1 MLRIAAYVWNLSLKT
16 IQWKI
21 PLLLFQL
28 CSVKQKLVQG
38 RVNFQVILWKYCLDF
53 TVVRHI
59 FVSITVN
66 YIHYQISLLNPSFNH
81 YVMCDYHHSLKGEN
95 CFCWLACLQYLRW
108 FFDSLPKIL
117 LFFSLL
123 FVDLLSGEVLLN
135 ELLKLVVAV
144 YFSSINDCALPLQV
158 FIFNP

>member
-28 CSVKQKLVQG
+28 CSVKQKLIQG

-59 FVSITVN
+59 FVSITVD
-66 YIHYQISLLNPSFNH
+66 YIHYQINLLNRSFNH
-81 YVMCDYHHSLKGEN
+81 CW
-95 CFCWLACLQYLRW
+95 CFSDVWLSP
-108 FFDSLPKIL
+108 FFE
-117 LFFSLL
+117 
-123 FVDLLSGEVLLN
+123 GG
-135 ELLKLVVAV
+135 ELLLLVGLFTVLKMILW
-144 YFSSINDCALPLQV
+144 FPTKNSFV
-158 FIFNP
+158 FQSFVCGLTFWRSVT